1 MPEGVSLVGG
11 MAAGQVLALD
21 EPLSMWGGLDP
32 ATGAIT
38 DRRHP
43 QLGARVGGQ
52 VLVLPHGRGSSSA
65 ASVLAEALRA
75 GVGPAAIVLREP
87 DEILAVGAL
96 VAAELY
102 GIACPV
108 VVLDAAGYEAAAAA
122 AELEVD
128 GHRVGAPSG

>member
-1 MPEGVSLVGG
+1 MPEGRQLAGG
-11 MAAGQVLALD
+11 AAAGPVLVLD

-32 ATGAIT
+32 ATGAIV

-43 QLGARVGGQ
+43 QLGATVAGR
-52 VLVLPHGRGSSSA
+52 VLVMPHGRGSSSA

-75 GVGPAAIVLREP
+75 GAGPAAIVLREA

-102 GIACPV
+102 GVECPV
-108 VVLDAAGYEAAAAA
+108 VVLDAAGYAAAA
-122 AELEVD
+122 AEDELEVD
-128 GHRVGAPSG
+128 GGRVVPPGG

>member
-1 MPEGVSLVGG
+1 MPDGTTLVGG
-11 MAAGQVLALD
+11 AAAGPVLALA

-32 ATGAIT
+32 ATGEIV

-43 QLGARVGGQ
+43 QLGARVGGR

-87 DEILAVGAL
+87 DEILAVGSL

-108 VVLDAAGYEAAAAA
+108 VVLDPAGYAAAAA
-122 AELEVD
+122 ASVLEVD
-128 GHRVGAPSG
+128 GARVASPSG